1 MIDWQ
6 KMPNKALHPTAT
18 VASALI
24 TALTLGACQGE
35 NDPQTAL
42 EEANLKKA
50 IYCMDLLENQQ
61 DLVASR
67 RECFAETYIQHTPWV
82 PDGRDAVLSY
92 FATRFE
98 NYPDF
103 AMEIKRT
110 GADGDLVWIHL
121 HAKRTPDA
129 LGNAV
134 INIFRMKDG
143 KFVEHW
149 NVGQAVPEKS
159 ANDNTMF

>member
-1 MIDWQ
+1 MNIDDI
-6 KMPNKALHPTAT
+6 KTLICGAT
-18 VASALI
+18 VLM
-24 TALTLGACQGE
+24 TALALGACQAGE
-35 NDPQTAL
+35 DPQAAL
-42 EEANLKKA
+42 EAANLEKA
-50 IYCMDLLENQQ
+50 VYCMDLLENQK
-61 DLVASR
+61 DLEASR

-82 PDGRDAVLSY
+82 PDGRDAVLNY

-103 AMEIKRT
+103 AIEIKRT
-110 GADGDLVWIHL
+110 AADGDLVWIHL
-121 HAKRTPDA
+121 HAKRTPDS

-149 NVGQAVPEKS
+149 NVAQAVPEES

>member
-1 MIDWQ
+1 MIID
-6 KMPNKALHPTAT
+6 KTKNLICGTT
-18 VASALI
+18 ILI
-24 TALTLGACQGE
+24 TALALGACQGDK
-35 NDPQTAL
+35 DPQTAL
-42 EEANLKKA
+42 EEENLKKA
-50 IYCMDLLENQQ
+50 LYCMDLLENQQ

-103 AMEIKRT
+103 AMEVKRT

-121 HAKRTPDA
+121 HAKRTPDV

-143 KFVEHW
+143 KFAEHW
-149 NVGQAVPEKS
+149 NVGQAVPAES

>member
-1 MIDWQ
+1 MNI
-6 KMPNKALHPTAT
+6 NKIENLIYGIALG
-18 VASALI
+18 I
-24 TALTLGACQGE
+24 TALALGACQG
-35 NDPQTAL
+35 DKVQQTVL

-50 IYCMDLLENQQ
+50 VYCMDLLENQH

-67 RECFAETYIQHTPWV
+67 NECFAKDYIQHTPRLA
-82 PDGRDAVLSY
+82 DGREAVISA

-98 NYPDF
+98 KYPDF
-103 AMEIKRT
+103 AMKIKRT
-110 GADGDLVWIHL
+110 GADGDLVWMHL
-121 HAKRTPDA
+121 HTKRTPEV
-129 LGNAV
+129 LGYAV

-159 ANDNTMF
+159 ANNNTMF